1 MTILVG
7 WDDLLLLSHPQYD
20 SRCFYPAFRINVT
33 NRMVSF
39 QRGKIGF
46 KGAVS
51 GLFAIEAGIVFLTR
65 SSGELPRYIY
75 IYTPRK
81 GNAWNVEFKSIRGI
95 VRSRI

>member
-1 MTILVG
+1 
-7 WDDLLLLSHPQYD
+7 
-20 SRCFYPAFRINVT
+20 
-33 NRMVSF
+33 MVSF

-75 IYTPRK
+75 IYIYTPRK